1 MLFAAT
7 QVFAF
12 TSDANKRFK
21 HGVPRLRGSNKVAGP
36 RFSIIAWGRR
46 RTLNARNGG
55 VGELESAERMR
66 LAEREAAKMVE
77 IRGSGA
83 VVRAAPSK
91 SVATE
96 ILLSSRVDSN
106 APDAGAWKQAHT
118 TINAQ
123 STSHVTDVTAVGGE
137 QECKKNERV
146 MEGSDVLRSVE
157 KHIENELSRPMRTT
171 CPANARVHA
180 SGKRTNAT
188 GNKRGKTTGKK
199 KSSRAS
205 IGAFER
211 VQHNRKDPA
220 TFATAAAAATVAA
233 ADHSLYL
240 ADDAGLDDLDN
251 LDDLEDE

>member
-1 MLFAAT
+1 
-7 QVFAF
+7 
-12 TSDANKRFK
+12 
-21 HGVPRLRGSNKVAGP
+21 
-36 RFSIIAWGRR
+36 
-46 RTLNARNGG
+46 
-55 VGELESAERMR
+55 MR

-91 SVATE
+91 SVAKD
-96 ILLSSRVDSN
+96 LLPSRVSSN
-106 APDAGAWKQAHT
+106 APDASAWKQVHT
-118 TINAQ
+118 SITAQ
-123 STSHVTDVTAVGGE
+123 STSHVTAVGE
-137 QECKKNERV
+137 QGCKKNERV
-146 MEGSDVLRSVE
+146 MEGGEVLRSVE
-157 KHIENELSRPMRTT
+157 KHIEKELSRPMRRTCTT
-171 CPANARVHA
+171 RAANARVHA
-180 SGKRTNAT
+180 SSKRANAT

-205 IGAFER
+205 TGVFER

-220 TFATAAAAATVAA
+220 SSAAAAAAATVAA